1 MGNNRV
7 AKMPGHSNW
16 GDDRHTQQEYSNQN
30 TDALHLTVQSD
41 RHVTEGADLDREY
54 QYAMQK
60 VGMDGVITMER
71 MAEGKMKQ
79 KSVALALSAIRRA
92 FEPYDHDQ
100 SGDVTPEVFRKALEV
115 YGLQFQEDQV
125 LALFGCYDKGRSGRI
140 HYPQWV
146 KQVSVGKFVPQ
157 KVWNASIEW
166 AEREAK
172 WAALEQKWEH
182 NEPAPQ
188 QGGGGGDAF
197 NQLES
202 VHSRFFQ
209 QGQAGWKLPN
219 TRQVQE
225 WLQGVGLD
233 VSIEQARRVLFQL
246 DPCDREQG
254 CMSVEEFVAWWD
266 LSNQGTQAILVSD
279 EPSSHPASRNP
290 VENVMENRAANGDY
304 KPYWAI
310 AK

>member
-115 YGLQFQEDQV
+115 YGLQEDQV

-188 QGGGGGDAF
+188 
-197 NQLES
+197 
-202 VHSRFFQ
+202 
-209 QGQAGWKLPN
+209 
-219 TRQVQE
+219 
-225 WLQGVGLD
+225 
-233 VSIEQARRVLFQL
+233 
-246 DPCDREQG
+246 
-254 CMSVEEFVAWWD
+254 
-266 LSNQGTQAILVSD
+266 
-279 EPSSHPASRNP
+279 
-290 VENVMENRAANGDY
+290 
-304 KPYWAI
+304 
-310 AK
+310 